1 MDAQPELGNRA
12 RAPLPTE
19 WLEVQTKL
27 LYQGHGYA
35 VRWFFMWLR
44 ALTGALMHEVYRNQT
59 FLLIDIFC
67 MRGDNYFN
75 PPVIQI
81 IMNLNEWKK
90 KFWLLMWCAEW
101 SEKPSY
107 YITMM
112 LTRGFVPVKCC
123 GCGWGDPDRPWWK
136 NWIRIRPL
144 QKIGSRSEHDEK
156 IGSRSNHGEK
166 IGYVFNPGK
175 KPDPDP
181 NMAKKLDPDPNMV
194 KNRIR
199 I

>member
-1 MDAQPELGNRA
+1 
-12 RAPLPTE
+12 
-19 WLEVQTKL
+19 
-27 LYQGHGYA
+27 
-35 VRWFFMWLR
+35 
-44 ALTGALMHEVYRNQT
+44 
-59 FLLIDIFC
+59 

-107 YITMM
+107 YITMIM
-112 LTRGFVPVKCC
+112 TRGFVPVKCC

-194 KNRIR
+194 KKSDPYLTLVKNRIQIRPWWKNRIR
-199 I
+199 IWPSWKIERTVKKSGSTPLQSYVGSVYQANDAIQ